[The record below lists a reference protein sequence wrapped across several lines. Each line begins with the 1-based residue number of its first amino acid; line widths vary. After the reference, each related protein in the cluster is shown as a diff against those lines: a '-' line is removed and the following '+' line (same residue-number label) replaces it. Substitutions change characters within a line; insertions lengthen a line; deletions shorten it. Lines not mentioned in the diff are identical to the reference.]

1 MPYGLELSHFI
12 FMINVMCLFS
22 LQVPMHGVDHWTFRS
37 PKLYLWRFVMK
48 FTNIIR
54 GVDKLILVN
63 IYLPGCP
70 LKPEAII
77 DAITKLRKKV
87 AQKTYGNKTKFQ
99 WGNRYSTLKPQFHFE
114 PTIHTWQYNEQLNN
128 QFSKYQLNSTL
139 GIPLQIIE
147 KEKGL
152 ISYQKNKN
160 ERRKDIQKKEGKK

>member
-1 MPYGLELSHFI
+1 
-12 FMINVMCLFS
+12 
-22 LQVPMHGVDHWTFRS
+22 
-37 PKLYLWRFVMK
+37 MK

-99 WGNRYSTLKPQFHFE
+99 
-114 PTIHTWQYNEQLNN
+114 
-128 QFSKYQLNSTL
+128 
-139 GIPLQIIE
+139 
-147 KEKGL
+147 
-152 ISYQKNKN
+152 
-160 ERRKDIQKKEGKK
+160 